1 MKNRKN
7 RVIVTGVAGFIGSKL
22 AYRLLLEG
30 YSVIGID
37 NLSSGKIKN
46 IPKGV
51 KFLKL
56 DLSKNKDL
64 TKIPKNIKYIFHL
77 AGQSSGEISYY
88 DPLGDLE
95 KNTISTINLINYGIK
110 NNSKA
115 IYFASSMSVYGENKK
130 KFFSENDIC
139 KPLSNYGNSKLI
151 SEHYLK
157 IYSKQ
162 LPYVNLRMFNVYGP
176 GQDLNNLKQGMLS
189 IYLAQALKNKKI
201 IVKGSVNRRRDFIY
215 IDDVVDCWLLAFKKR
230 IKNIS
235 INVASGKSISVKHL
249 LEVIKKNLPG
259 SYYKITKGTPSDQFN
274 VSANISLLKKILG
287 KKKFVNLKSGLN
299 KFIDL
304 I

>member
-1 MKNRKN
+1 M
-7 RVIVTGVAGFIGSKL
+7 VTGVAGFIGSKL
-22 AYRLLLEG
+22 ANRLILEG
-30 YSVIGID
+30 YTVVGID

-51 KFLKL
+51 KFLKI
-56 DLSKNKDL
+56 DLSKNKQL
-64 TKIPKNIKYIFHL
+64 IKITKNIKYIFHL

-95 KNTISTINLINYGIK
+95 KNTLSTINLIEYGIK

-115 IYFASSMSVYGENKK
+115 IYFASSMSVYGNNKK
-130 KFFSENDIC
+130 KFFSENDLC

-162 LPYVNLRMFNVYGP
+162 LPYVNFRMFNVYGP
-176 GQDLNNLKQGMLS
+176 GQDMSNLKQGMLS
-189 IYLAQALKNKKI
+189 IYLAQALKNKRI
-201 IVKGSVNRRRDFIY
+201 IVKGSINRRRDFIY
-215 IDDVVDCWLLAFKKR
+215 IDDVIDCWLLAFKKK

-235 INVASGKSISVKHL
+235 INIASGKSVSVKDL
-249 LEVIKKNLPG
+249 LKNIRKNLPG
-259 SYYKITKGTPSDQFN
+259 TYYKVSKGTPGDQFN
-274 VSANISLLKKILG
+274 VSANISLLKKNLG
-287 KKKFVNLKSGLN
+287 KKNFTSLSSGLKN
-299 KFIDL
+299 FIDL

>member
-1 MKNRKN
+1 M
-7 RVIVTGVAGFIGSKL
+7 VTGVAGFIGSKL
-22 AYRLLLEG
+22 ANRLILEG
-30 YSVIGID
+30 YTVVGID

-51 KFLKL
+51 KFLKI
-56 DLSKNKDL
+56 DLSKNKQL
-64 TKIPKNIKYIFHL
+64 IKIPKNIKYIFHL

-95 KNTISTINLINYGIK
+95 KNTLSTINLIEYGIK

-115 IYFASSMSVYGENKK
+115 IYFASSMSVYGNNKK
-130 KFFSENDIC
+130 KFFSENDLC

-162 LPYVNLRMFNVYGP
+162 LPYVNFRMFNVYGP
-176 GQDLNNLKQGMLS
+176 GQDMSNLKQGMLS
-189 IYLAQALKNKKI
+189 IYLAQALKNKRI
-201 IVKGSVNRRRDFIY
+201 IVKGSINRRRDFIY
-215 IDDVVDCWLLAFKKR
+215 IDDVIDCWLLAFKKK

-235 INVASGKSISVKHL
+235 INIASGKSVSVKDL
-249 LEVIKKNLPG
+249 LKNIRKNLPG
-259 SYYKITKGTPSDQFN
+259 TYYKVSKGTPGDQFN
-274 VSANISLLKKILG
+274 VSANISLLKKNLG
-287 KKKFVNLKSGLN
+287 KKNFTSLSSGLKN
-299 KFIDL
+299 FIDL